1 MSVEPSSSVPD
12 HPRREALT
20 ECHRI
25 AIEACGYVVLGRQ
38 GGAAAADHE
47 PDVEPPVDRAVTDH
61 RSRVWDLT
69 TSLRTPTRW
78 GHRTG

>member
-1 MSVEPSSSVPD
+1 MSVESSSSLPD
-12 HPRREALT
+12 HPQYQALT

-38 GGAAAADHE
+38 DGANAEDHE
-47 PDVEPPVDRAVTDH
+47 PDHEPTTDCAVTDH

-69 TSLRTPTRW
+69 TSLRPPTRW
-78 GHRTG
+78 GHRAG